1 MSALP
6 SVLSRT
12 PWLKSNSSKKE
23 SMKNQKGF
31 TIVELIICL
40 GGLVVVGVVGFFAYA
55 GIHYVLKFW

>member
-6 SVLSRT
+6 LALSRT

-31 TIVELIICL
+31 TIVESIICL
-40 GGLVVVGVVGFFAYA
+40 GGLVVIGLGGFFAYA
-55 GIHYVLKFW
+55 AIHYALKFW